1 MSQATCLES
10 WLPNGEGSVPN
21 DSSLR
26 DWSFADDTTLYLARS
41 NGNLKRARAVLNLFC
56 EATDV
61 KIKWRMLTTIWASP
75 NPRSCSQGARR
86 GAGLGPKKKGSEI
99 PWPLVQA
106 LKGSKSQHIP
116 L

>member
-1 MSQATCLES
+1 MEWGGLR
-10 WLPNGEGSVPN
+10 LPN

-26 DWSFADDTTLYLARS
+26 DLSFADDTTLYLAKS
-41 NGNLKRARAVLNLFC
+41 NANLKRARAILNLFY

-61 KIKWRMLTTIWASP
+61 KINWKMLSTIWTWP
-75 NPRSCSQGARR
+75 NPRSCSWGARR
-86 GAGLGPKKKGSEI
+86 GASLGPKRKRSEI

-106 LKGSKSQHIP
+106 PKGSKSQHIP

>member
-1 MSQATCLES
+1 LAMEWGGFRL
-10 WLPNGEGSVPN
+10 PN

-41 NGNLKRARAVLNLFC
+41 NANLKRARAVLNLFC

-61 KIKWRMLTTIWASP
+61 KINWKMLYTIWASP
-75 NPRSCSQGARR
+75 NPRSCSWGARR
-86 GAGLGPKKKGSEI
+86 GASLGPKRKGSEI

-106 LKGSKSQHIP
+106 PQGQRISTYSFLTLK
-116 L
+116 LR